1 MMDRPLRFCMITTF
15 YPPYSFGGDGI
26 FVHRL
31 SNELAQR
38 GHQVEVIHCIDS
50 YRLLANQAP
59 AKIYD
64 NHPNVSVQGLKSKF
78 GFLSPL
84 ATHQTGFPLFKSVA
98 IHQILAKSFDVI
110 HYHNISLVGGLKI
123 LEYGRGIKLY
133 TMHEY
138 WLLCPTHILFRFN
151 RAACARSHCFFCSL
165 VYKRPPQWWRRL
177 GLFKPV
183 FKHVDAL
190 LAPSHFSK
198 NVHKQLG
205 LDVPIVHLPHFV
217 PSTETEEVPTSEKT
231 AEEPPEEPYFL
242 FVGRLEKLKGLQT
255 LIPIFGHHR
264 KALLLIAGIGS
275 YETRLRQLADGNGN
289 IRFLGHLSSRHLQ
302 DFYRQA
308 VAVIVPS
315 LCFEVFPLVIL
326 EAFRHQT
333 PVVVRNLG
341 VMPEIIRESGGG
353 TIYDTEED
361 LAAKLDQLLA
371 DPSLHQI
378 LGRQGYQAYQ
388 QKWTID
394 NHLQQYFA
402 LIHEIAGTRNQSL
415 N

>member
-1 MMDRPLRFCMITTF
+1 
-15 YPPYSFGGDGI
+15 
-26 FVHRL
+26 
-31 SNELAQR
+31 LAER
-38 GHQVEVIHCIDS
+38 GHQVDVIHCIDS

-59 AKIYD
+59 EKNFH
-64 NHPNVSVQGLKSKF
+64 NHPKVTVHGLKSKF

-84 ATHQTGFPLFKSVA
+84 ATHQTGFPPFKSVA
-98 IHQILAKSFDVI
+98 IHQILAKGFDVI

-123 LEYGRGIKLY
+123 LEYGRGIKLF

-138 WLLCPTHILFRFN
+138 WLVCPTHILFRFN
-151 RAACARSHCFFCSL
+151 RAACTRSHCFFCSL
-165 VYKRPPQWWRRL
+165 IYRRPPQWWRYF
-177 GLFKPV
+177 GLLKSAI
-183 FKHVDAL
+183 KHVDAL

-198 NVHKQLG
+198 NVHQQLE

-217 PSTETEEVPTSEKT
+217 PAPKTEEAPTSEKT
-231 AEEPPEEPYFL
+231 AEGPPKEPYFL

-255 LIPIFGHHR
+255 LIPLFRRRR
-264 KALLLIAGIGS
+264 KALLIIAGIGS
-275 YETRLRQLADGNGN
+275 YETRLRQLAGGNGN
-289 IRFLGHLSSRHLQ
+289 IRFLGRLSSRHLQ

-308 VAVIVPS
+308 LAVIVPS

-371 DPSLHQI
+371 DPSLRRI
-378 LGRQGYQAYQ
+378 LGRKGYQAYQ
-388 QKWTID
+388 QKWTIE

-402 LIHEIAGTRNQSL
+402 LIHEIAETRNQLL